1 MDRFFDQMNKEGKSL
16 ELADLHLTGVTTM
29 FLASK
34 YEDVL
39 PLLMRTV
46 FNKIGH
52 KKIPVDTIRAKET
65 DILMALGF
73 RVGAA
78 PTSLEFLE
86 RYIEDVL
93 GSHPDKDFIH
103 LMAIYLAKMATHH
116 ENLCTKKSSLLGAS
130 SIYVAL
136 KICEQMRQ
144 TQILTKEISNNLL

>member
-1 MDRFFDQMNKEGKSL
+1 MDRYFNEMNRKKRNL
-16 ELADLHLTGVTTM
+16 ELSELHLTGITSM

-52 KKIPVDTIRAKET
+52 SKIPIDVIRSKEAEM
-65 DILMALGF
+65 LMVLDF

-78 PTSLEFLE
+78 PTPLEFLE

-103 LMAIYLAKMATHH
+103 LMSIYLAKMSLHH
-116 ENLCTKKSSLLGAS
+116 
-130 SIYVAL
+130 
-136 KICEQMRQ
+136 
-144 TQILTKEISNNLL
+144 